1 MGINITKYALYLL
14 CLSPYFAHAQSL
26 NACNKHLDS
35 LLHSPKYKIDLYKG
49 SFAKKAILDSNTRRF
64 RTHFREVLATD
75 TKVDVAGHF
84 GLAIWG
90 CGSPCLNLGL
100 VNLKTG
106 KASIGPYY
114 SYSVAYLPQS
124 QIIII
129 DKAESQRHVEIFKW
143 LLPRAYQV
151 NAVGEHELI
160 YQCKL
165 DRKEMVN

>member
-1 MGINITKYALYLL
+1 MHFPHF
-14 CLSPYFAHAQSL
+14 SHAQSL

-35 LLHSPKYKIDLYKG
+35 LLHSLKYEVDLYEG
-49 SFAKKAILDSNTRRF
+49 NFAKKVILDNDTRRF
-64 RTHFREVLATD
+64 KTHFREVLAID

-90 CGSPCLNLGL
+90 CGSPCLNLGF

-114 SYSVAYLPQS
+114 SYSVEYLPQS

-129 DKAESQRHVEIFKW
+129 DKAESQKHVEIFKW
-143 LLPRAYQV
+143 LLPRAYRV
-151 NAVGEHELI
+151 DANGEYKLI

-165 DRKEMVN
+165 DRKRSG